1 MADLLRVEH
10 LSKHAVLVD
19 GRVIASGEREDVRN
33 NTQVCDA
40 DLGEQEA
47 VHG

>member
-1 MADLLRVEH
+1 MADLLGVEH
-10 LSKHAVLVD
+10 LSKRAVLVD
-19 GRVIASGEREDVRN
+19 GRVIASGKPDIHN

-40 DLGEQEA
+40 DLGDQEA